1 MSYNYQAQKPRLFTD
16 AGQREF
22 LAIRDQLEDLAKPKA
37 HGEPVNVHVV
47 EFVVQPG
54 PDFAAMQR
62 AIESRSDQS
71 PPRREPEK

>member
-1 MSYNYQAQKPRLFTD
+1 MDFIAATK
-16 AGQREF
+16 
-22 LAIRDQLEDLAKPKA
+22 QLEDLAKPKA